1 MSPLFG
7 KGGQSDREREQ
18 RRRSADEREQARR
31 DREAR
36 RAAREGR
43 DPVELPPLPPD
54 LEPRRPAPAAEPPL
68 ASEPQP
74 DPEPAP
80 APEAE
85 PEPPVSA
92 VPVPPTVPSVPARPF
107 VRPSDIA
114 PAAPDEHPADRSTSS
129 PPSDADLE
137 HPEPDALESEAPIF
151 VWPDEDESP
160 APAPLSDSYHE
171 PALAQPAVPDR
182 SEPAPTGRVS
192 KRAARRVR
200 RDDPAPV
207 DPELADLDARSDSP
221 VGVKRV
227 AASAMASAAGASPPP
242 RFGAPPRGVPR
253 RRRGRRA
260 VPIVFLLLVA
270 AVAFFMYRLYQPG
283 AGEGTGTV
291 AVTIPQGNSAEQIG
305 DLLAEKNVV
314 PSSFFFSLR
323 ARLDGG
329 NLRSGTVELKQDM
342 SYAAA
347 LDELTKPA
355 VAAPKLTKIT
365 LPEGPSSKELAGRVK
380 AAGFTGSYTAAAKR
394 SKRLDP
400 QDFGAPKQA
409 TLEGFLFPA
418 TYELKPGSSAKA
430 LVSEQVKTFKT
441 QFAKLDLK
449 RARARKLSKYDV
461 LIIASMIEREAGVAK
476 DRRLISGVIY
486 NRLKQGIPLGID
498 ATIRYDLENFSRPL
512 RVSEL
517 EKDTPYNTRTRTGL
531 PPGPIGNP
539 GLASLQ
545 AAANPASND
554 FIYYV
559 VKPCANGAHAFSST
573 DAQFQ
578 QDVAKYNKKRDELGG
593 KDPSQC

>member
-7 KGGQSDREREQ
+7 KGGQHDRDREQ
-18 RRRSADEREQARR
+18 RQRSGDEREQARR
-31 DREAR
+31 DREER

-43 DPVELPPLPPD
+43 APVEPPPLPPD
-54 LEPRRPAPAAEPPL
+54 LEPRRTQPAPEPPR
-68 ASEPQP
+68 AAAPPSPVEPP
-74 DPEPAP
+74 AAALPPEPAP
-80 APEAE
+80 EPTFDDD
-85 PEPPVSA
+85 PEPPA
-92 VPVPPTVPSVPARPF
+92 YDDEPPTFAWPGEAAQTPPA
-107 VRPSDIA
+107 
-114 PAAPDEHPADRSTSS
+114 
-129 PPSDADLE
+129 
-137 HPEPDALESEAPIF
+137 PEPF
-151 VWPDEDESP
+151 DEP
-160 APAPLSDSYHE
+160 TF
-171 PALAQPAVPDR
+171 AQPAVPVR
-182 SEPAPTGRVS
+182 PEPEPDDRVS
-192 KRAARRVR
+192 KRAARRLR
-200 RDDPAPV
+200 RDAPAPL
-207 DPELADLDARSDSP
+207 DPELADLDARKDAP

-253 RRRGRRA
+253 GRRGRRA
-260 VPIVFLLLVA
+260 IPIAILLIVA
-270 AVAFFMYRLYQPG
+270 AVAFFAYRLYEPG
-283 AGEGTGTV
+283 AGDGTGTV

-314 PSSFFFSLR
+314 SSSFFFSLR

-329 NLRSGTVELKQDM
+329 SLRSGTVELKEGM

-355 VAAPKLTKIT
+355 VAAPKLAKIT

-380 AAGFTGSYTAAAKR
+380 EAGFTGSYVEAAK
-394 SKRLDP
+394 SAKKLDP
-400 QDFGAPKQA
+400 VDFGGPKSA

-418 TYELKPGSSAKA
+418 TYELKPGSTAKA
-430 LVSEQVKTFKT
+430 LVGKQLTAFKEN
-441 QFAKLDLK
+441 FATLDLK
-449 RARARKLSKYDV
+449 RSRARKLSRYDV
-461 LIIASMIEREAGVAK
+461 LVIASMIEREAGVAK

-554 FIYYV
+554 FLYYV

-578 QDVAKYNKKRDELGG
+578 QDVANYNKKRDELGG